1 MPRHKSGNEFM
12 FRIMVKRRLLR
23 ATGIFALSVVLTL
36 GSGAAL
42 AVGPDDFIRDMGRE
56 AIDSLTAQ
64 DVTRPEREKR
74 FRDILRR
81 AFDMRTIARF
91 TLGRYW
97 RIASKKERQEYVALF
112 EDFVVQAY
120 ATRFKAYNRQTFQV
134 GKVHEIN
141 KMDRLV
147 VSKIVQSNGPPIR
160 VNWRVRSGN
169 GYRIVDVVVEGISM
183 GVTQRAEFASVMR
196 NNGGKI
202 EGLLA
207 ALRKKTGRN

>member
-1 MPRHKSGNEFM
+1 M
-12 FRIMVKRRLLR
+12 FRTMVKRRFLLV
-23 ATGIFALSVVLTL
+23 TGILSVSAVLTL
-36 GSGAAL
+36 GAGAAL
-42 AVGPDDFIRDMGRE
+42 AVGPDDFIRDMGRK

-64 DVTRPEREKR
+64 DMTRPEREKR

-97 RIASKKERQEYVALF
+97 SIASKKERQEYVPLL
-112 EDFVVQAY
+112 EDFIVQAY
-120 ATRFKAYNRQTFQV
+120 TTRFKDYNGQTFQV

-141 KMDRLV
+141 EKDRLV
-147 VSKIVQSNGPPIR
+147 VSRIVQFKGPPIR
-160 VNWRVRSGN
+160 VIWRVRSSN

-183 GVTQRAEFASVMR
+183 GITQRAEFAAVIR
-196 NNGGKI
+196 NNGGKV

-207 ALRKKTGRN
+207 ALRKKTARN

>member
-1 MPRHKSGNEFM
+1 M
-12 FRIMVKRRLLR
+12 FRTMVKRRFLLV
-23 ATGIFALSVVLTL
+23 TGILSVSAVLTL
-36 GSGAAL
+36 GTGAAP
-42 AVGPDDFIRDMGRE
+42 AVGPDDFIRDMGRK

-64 DVTRPEREKR
+64 DLTKPEREKR

-97 RIASKKERQEYVALF
+97 SIASKKERQEYVPLL
-112 EDFVVQAY
+112 EDFIVQAY
-120 ATRFKAYNRQTFQV
+120 TTRFKGYNGQTFQV

-141 KMDRLV
+141 EKDRLV
-147 VSKIVQSNGPPIR
+147 VSRIVRFKGPPIR
-160 VNWRVRSGN
+160 VIWRVRSSN

-183 GVTQRAEFASVMR
+183 GITQRAEFAAVIR
-196 NNGGKI
+196 NNGGKV

-207 ALRKKTGRN
+207 ALRKKTARN